1 MSSKGGVD
9 CFVVIKDYGTVVYKE
24 YFTKATVLV
33 VKADNNSRYEIIIVN
48 QSIDTLSY
56 RVKINIC
63 IKKNINIK
71 RFSIYK
77 HLSKHNR

>member
-9 CFVVIKDYGTVVYKE
+9 CFIIIKDYGTVVYKE

-48 QSIDTLSY
+48 QSTDTLSY
-56 RVKINIC
+56 RVKINSC
-63 IKKNINIK
+63 IRKILTL
-71 RFSIYK
+71 RDLVFTSV
-77 HLSKHNR
+77 

>member
-9 CFVVIKDYGTVVYKE
+9 CFVIIKDYGTVVYKE
-24 YFTKATVLV
+24 YFTKATVLR

-56 RVKINIC
+56 RVKINSC
-63 IKKNINIK
+63 IRKILTL
-71 RFSIYK
+71 RGLVFTSI
-77 HLSKHNR
+77 